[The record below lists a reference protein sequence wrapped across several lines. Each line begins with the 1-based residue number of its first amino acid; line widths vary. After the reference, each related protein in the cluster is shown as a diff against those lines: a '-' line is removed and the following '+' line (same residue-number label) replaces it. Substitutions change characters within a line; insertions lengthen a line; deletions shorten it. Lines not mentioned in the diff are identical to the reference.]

1 MTKKFWK
8 DWQKRVGETKNI
20 WLFSKYYGNAFYGSY
35 VLNNNDKLVK
45 VKFHEDTVDLII
57 ERHKEVLDF
66 NTRSIKQYVENENLT
81 LNRND
86 IATIYF
92 LRKDVNQTI

>member
-20 WLFSKYYGNAFYGSY
+20 WLFSKYHGNAFYGSY
-35 VLNNNDKLVK
+35 VLKSNDKLVK

-66 NTRSIKQYVENENLT
+66 NTRSIKQYVENESLT
-81 LNRND
+81 LNRKD